1 MASRVTEVH
10 FVRVCFF
17 IDIVLGLTFLS
28 PAHLEIKSCQYL
40 LCPEAVAEQVD
51 LAALHLLLAAAVAVQ
66 TVHEAGPPAA
76 AQTPCVH
83 RQ

>member
-1 MASRVTEVH
+1 MGLNLKSYILVT
-10 FVRVCFF
+10 R
-17 IDIVLGLTFLS
+17 TFENIKLS
-28 PAHLEIKSCQYL
+28 VYL

-51 LAALHLLLAAAVAVQ
+51 LAALDLLLAAAVAVQ